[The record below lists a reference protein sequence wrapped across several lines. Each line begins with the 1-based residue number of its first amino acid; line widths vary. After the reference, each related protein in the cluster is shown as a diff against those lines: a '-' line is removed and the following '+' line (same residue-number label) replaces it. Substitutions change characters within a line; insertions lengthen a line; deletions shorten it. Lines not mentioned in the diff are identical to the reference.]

1 MKKFYSNENEKK
13 KKLDMIN
20 NEIDNKLKELPSDS
34 TRKLNLSI
42 YISLA
47 CVIVFTIIY
56 FISSIHYSFEIEKQ
70 IETIISTTIICLF
83 SISFIVIGL
92 FLDFKKKRIAVII
105 GSIIFCLYFIFQILV
120 QNSIINLSKQS
131 TIPNFYDKE
140 ITEVVKW
147 AEENNIL
154 VEQTYENSDSFKL
167 YHIISQDV
175 KPGTL
180 TKKIKKIKVV
190 VSDGPEENKETL
202 IPDMIGWTTDEVIK
216 FVNKNFLTNLNISFE
231 FNDDVQ
237 KDIVFGQ
244 INESP
249 KMLRNSKIDLKISL
263 GTEKDIQAISM
274 KNLVGL
280 NTFSATTW
288 LGRNNIKYEI
298 QYGYSDKYDEG
309 TVIKQ
314 SITKGKIIDKERTKI
329 VIITIAMKNKI
340 TVPDLTKLSLSEI
353 TTWATENKLKVEFKE
368 EYDDTIEKGKF
379 ISSNKAKG
387 NILNTGDTIQVTISK
402 GQIKMIKFTNIDDFR
417 KWATEND
424 ITYNISFEFN
434 EKVKAGN
441 IISSSH
447 NENEVIK
454 NEDTVNLV
462 ISQGGTVTVPNF
474 IDKTK
479 SEATTLCKENNLKC
493 NFEGNGNKVNNQSMR
508 LGSTVP
514 INTSITLNLN

>member
-1 MKKFYSNENEKK
+1 
-13 KKLDMIN
+13 
-20 NEIDNKLKELPSDS
+20 
-34 TRKLNLSI
+34 
-42 YISLA
+42 
-47 CVIVFTIIY
+47 
-56 FISSIHYSFEIEKQ
+56 
-70 IETIISTTIICLF
+70 
-83 SISFIVIGL
+83 
-92 FLDFKKKRIAVII
+92 
-105 GSIIFCLYFIFQILV
+105 
-120 QNSIINLSKQS
+120 
-131 TIPNFYDKE
+131 
-140 ITEVVKW
+140 
-147 AEENNIL
+147 
-154 VEQTYENSDSFKL
+154 
-167 YHIISQDV
+167 
-175 KPGTL
+175 
-180 TKKIKKIKVV
+180 
-190 VSDGPEENKETL
+190 
-202 IPDMIGWTTDEVIK
+202 
-216 FVNKNFLTNLNISFE
+216 
-231 FNDDVQ
+231 
-237 KDIVFGQ
+237 
-244 INESP
+244 
-249 KMLRNSKIDLKISL
+249 
-263 GTEKDIQAISM
+263 M

-508 LGSTVP
+508 SGSTVP